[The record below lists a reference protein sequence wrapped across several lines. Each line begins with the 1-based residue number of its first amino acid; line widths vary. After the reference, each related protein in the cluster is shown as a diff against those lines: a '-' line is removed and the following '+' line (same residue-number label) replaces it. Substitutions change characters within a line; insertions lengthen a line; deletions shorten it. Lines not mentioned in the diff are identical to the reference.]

1 MIVRLTAFI
10 VTMAFVF
17 SSHAEWMLDSNNSTL
32 KFVSTKSNSVSE
44 IHHFE
49 RMTGTISDD
58 GKATLVIDLASVE
71 TNIPIRNERMQ
82 TMLFNVADFAKAT
95 VSTVVDMS
103 ELDNSDIGG
112 IYSIVNDVTV
122 DLHGKQ
128 KTYPTK
134 LTVMKMSEDKVVIV
148 STDPMIIQAADFGLD
163 VGIEKLREVAGLPS
177 IATSVPL
184 TFVLVY
190 NQK

>member
-1 MIVRLTAFI
+1 MMIRLGTLFAALA
-10 VTMAFVF
+10 VTF
-17 SSHAEWMLDSNNSTL
+17 SSQAEWMLDSSNSTL

-49 RMTGTISDD
+49 AMTGTISDD
-58 GKATLVIDLASVE
+58 GKATLVIDLSSVE
-71 TNIPIRNERMQ
+71 TNITIRNERMQ
-82 TMLFNVADFAKAT
+82 TMLFNVADFDKAT
-95 VSTVVDMS
+95 ISTVVDMS
-103 ELDNSDIGG
+103 ELDNADVGG
-112 IYSIVNDVTV
+112 IYSIINDVTV

-128 KTYPTK
+128 KTYPAK
-134 LTVMKMSEDKVVIV
+134 LTVMKMSDDKVVIV
-148 STDPMIIQAADFGLD
+148 ATEPLVVNAADFGLEE
-163 VGIEKLREVAGLPS
+163 GIEKLREVAGLPT

>member
-1 MIVRLTAFI
+1 MMIRLGTLLVAFA
-10 VTMAFVF
+10 VTF
-17 SSHAEWMLDSNNSTL
+17 SSHAEWMLDSSNSTL

-49 RMTGTISDD
+49 GMTGTISDD

-134 LTVMKMSEDKVVIV
+134 LTVMKISEDKVVIV

>member
-49 RMTGTISDD
+49 GMTGTISDD

-163 VGIEKLREVAGLPS
+163 VGVEKLREVAGLPS

>member
-1 MIVRLTAFI
+1 MIVRLTTFI
-10 VTMAFVF
+10 ATMAFVF

-49 RMTGTISDD
+49 GMAGTISDD

-71 TNIPIRNERMQ
+71 TNIPIRNDRMQ

>member
-1 MIVRLTAFI
+1 MMIRLGTLVAALA
-10 VTMAFVF
+10 VTF
-17 SSHAEWMLDSNNSTL
+17 SAQAEWMLDKANSTL

-49 RMTGTISDD
+49 GMTGTISDD

-95 VSTVVDMS
+95 ISTVVDMS

-112 IYSIVNDVTV
+112 IYSIINDVTV

-128 KTYPTK
+128 KTYAAK
-134 LTVMKMSEDKVVIV
+134 LTVMKLSEDKVVIV
-148 STDPMIIQAADFGLD
+148 ATEPLVVNAADFGLEE
-163 VGIEKLREVAGLPS
+163 GIEKLREVAGLPA

>member
-1 MIVRLTAFI
+1 MIVRLTTFI

-49 RMTGTISDD
+49 GMTGTISDD